1 MKGYLIYDADHHE
14 LMKDIA
20 KLDAFEQ
27 MVKEIKDKNFSRKR
41 RGVRAAVMA
50 KFIKLREECA
60 DAWPGETLPTW
71 NQAYLNLNK

>member
-1 MKGYLIYDADHHE
+1 MKGYLIYDADQHE

-50 KFIKLREECA
+50 KFIKLREECT
-60 DAWPGETLPTW
+60 DAWPGQTLPTW
-71 NQAYLNLNK
+71 NQTYLNLSK

>member
-1 MKGYLIYDADHHE
+1 MKGYLVNDTEQHE

-50 KFIKLREECA
+50 KFIKLREECT

-71 NQAYLNLNK
+71 NQTYLNLSK